1 LNEFVKI
8 NVKDIDSSKI
18 IILDNGEEIN
28 ENNDE

>member
-18 IILDNGEEIN
+18 IILDNAEEIN
-28 ENNDE
+28 ENSDE